1 MELNFEEIPGTEQ
14 VGPPQFEN
22 NYWDNK
28 PDHSAQKK
36 ARFSYDDILNS
47 LNLVVQNGVL
57 KQIQVKPTTG
67 QGQSQGQVQQQ
78 ALSQKSVS
86 FDPQV
91 KNSYIYNKYFKDYA
105 QPGAPTV
112 PLTPEQRKQQAIK
125 DYLVRVAAQKR
136 IEQSRKLLFNTSNI
150 QVAPNNGNLN
160 KLFRFN
166 R

>member
-1 MELNFEEIPGTEQ
+1 M
-14 VGPPQFEN
+14 
-22 NYWDNK
+22 
-28 PDHSAQKK
+28 H
-36 ARFSYDDILNS
+36 
-47 LNLVVQNGVL
+47 
-57 KQIQVKPTTG
+57 
-67 QGQSQGQVQQQ
+67 QSQLEYVFIKR
-78 ALSQKSVS
+78 QKSGEKMKQEQSV
-86 FDPQV
+86 DPQV

-166 R
+166 RWLLETTFKKGWTK

>member
-1 MELNFEEIPGTEQ
+1 
-14 VGPPQFEN
+14 
-22 NYWDNK
+22 
-28 PDHSAQKK
+28 
-36 ARFSYDDILNS
+36 
-47 LNLVVQNGVL
+47 VL
-57 KQIQVKPTTG
+57 KQIQVKPVPG
-67 QGQSQGQVQQQ
+67 QGQGQQPTFG
-78 ALSQKSVS
+78 KSGEKMKQEQSV
-86 FDPQV
+86 DPQV